1 MNTCIGFLTLTWLDY
16 IALWQYCMLTWL
28 FVTVLHFLIWGTF
41 VTDCEG
47 RVSWHDWST
56 LYNRTERGPARAIS
70 CDCSC
75 ETISLLGQ
83 VQEKNSESSKLQAN
97 KRTLDALQEESSVLT
112 KSQMMEVE
120 KQWMKTDQQCLGF
133 WQLAQIWKRKK
144 DWLRVA
150 ILTSH
155 RFLVN
160 LWEHKVGGKQIYF
173 YVCCIDSPLHVTQ
186 SLSPSHVPQSVS
198 QTLIVVIHFTWLKAL
213 TNVHFLKGVWIT
225 STLNFE
231 LLFERC
237 LYYLNYELWTIAFET
252 VTVEGTVS
260 PADFFFHTAVDTLQS
275 LKNQTQNLVLPP
287 FRLDDVASETI

>member
-160 LWEHKVGGKQIYF
+160 LWEHKVGGGNKFISMFVVSTVRYMSLSLS
-173 YVCCIDSPLHVTQ
+173 VPHMSLSQ
-186 SLSPSHVPQSVS
+186 SLKPWSWSFILLDWRRWQMFIFWKVFELLQLW
-198 QTLIVVIHFTWLKAL
+198 TF
-213 TNVHFLKGVWIT
+213 NYCLKGVYIT
-225 STLNFE
+225 WTMNFE
-231 LLFERC
+231 LLLSKLWQSKEQSHLLISFSILLLTRC
-237 LYYLNYELWTIAFET
+237 K
-252 VTVEGTVS
+252 VS
-260 PADFFFHTAVDTLQS
+260 KTK
-275 LKNQTQNLVLPP
+275 LKTWCCHH
-287 FRLDDVASETI
+287 LDWMT

>member
-160 LWEHKVGGKQIYF
+160 LWEHKVGGETNLFLCLLYQQ
-173 YVCCIDSPLHVTQ
+173 SVTC
-186 SLSPSHVPQSVS
+186 HSVS
-198 QTLIVVIHFTWLKAL
+198 QSLTCPSVSLSNLDRGHSFYLIE
-213 TNVHFLKGVWIT
+213 GVDKC
-225 STLNFE
+225 SF
-231 LLFERC
+231 FERC
-237 LYYLNYELWTIAFET
+237 LNYFNFELWTIVWKVFILLELWTLNYCFRNCDSRRNSLTCWFLFPYCCWHAAKSQKPNSKL
-252 VTVEGTVS
+252 GT
-260 PADFFFHTAVDTLQS
+260 A
-275 LKNQTQNLVLPP
+275 
-287 FRLDDVASETI
+287 TI